1 MAKATDKSLRR
12 YLVWFPE
19 RHFELEPGASV
30 LLGRQA
36 DSDIVIPAP
45 NVSRRHAQISWS
57 RDGFEIRDLGSTNG
71 TILNGEKVSRRV
83 LVNEDE
89 FRIGSRVFTYLI
101 TAGAER
107 DRFFAR
113 TRELRQSH
121 ATLAFDVDE
130 MTDRAQGFAGNLA
143 DIGVPELSQVMQLSR
158 KTGLIRLYIGDDEGR
173 IWLNNGEILSVSFVD
188 LRGEEAFFRLF
199 AQKEGFF
206 EFRPLDLVDREPDVF
221 TKTQTLLMEG
231 FRRQELPP
239 EKDAESHSNETKGAR
254 LLTRTPSVLERDT
267 VEVRALPRDGPEP
280 AAAKPDEN
288 ENENENEKAEKVA
301 ASSLAAT
308 SEPAAQPPRR
318 RTRRPTTIDPERT
331 AIAAYVQIV
340 FEQIVAPLLHERQ
353 NQFARFVIK
362 NKVQADRIVIHVE
375 TGARDEADHWL
386 ALQVEKQWVSI
397 AGSEIDEKVIE
408 GRPEP
413 FELTRPFRRSL
424 DSFLKTISG
433 AAS

>member
-1 MAKATDKSLRR
+1 MTQATDNTLRR

-19 RHFELEPGASV
+19 RHFELEPGASA

-36 DSDIVIPAP
+36 DCDIVIPAP

-71 TILNGEKVSRRV
+71 TILNGDKISRRV

-89 FRIGSRVFTYLI
+89 FRIGSRVFTFLI

-188 LRGEEAFFRLF
+188 LHGEEAFYRLF
-199 AQKEGFF
+199 TQKEGFF

-231 FRRQELPP
+231 FRRQELSL
-239 EKDAESHSNETKGAR
+239 EKAAEPHKGAR

-267 VEVRALPRDGPEP
+267 VEVRALPQDGPEP
-280 AAAKPDEN
+280 AAAKPDES
-288 ENENENEKAEKVA
+288 ENEDENAEQAA

-318 RTRRPTTIDPERT
+318 RTRRPTTIDPERA

-353 NQFARFVIK
+353 DQFARFIIK

-375 TGARDEADHWL
+375 AGARDEADHWL

-397 AGSEIDEKVIE
+397 AGSEIDEEVIE